1 MKDGDST
8 TQKLEAGEVE
18 EGEIE
23 EGEIE
28 GCVIEQGE
36 SGPSESSRDSAQND
50 GRDSLPRHRE
60 RSRSR
65 EREQRYQLSPMH
77 DRERERR
84 YQLLLSHDHDAPMI
98 SAPRRR
104 QTSVGNLRS
113 KPAGLRKSSHLTVN
127 LGKARALPELL
138 ALQQRHG
145 GQFES
150 IHIGAFWS
158 RFKAL
163 ARGELGELCSCLA
176 PVCEQTVRMLPEVDA
191 RQVAGIAHA
200 LAKAGLIG
208 TGPWQDVWVALP
220 EAVLRSMGDFQPQG
234 LSMTA
239 WAFVKSRV
247 AAPAIFDA
255 IAAEA
260 VSRRLDGFKEQ
271 ELANT
276 AWAFAAA
283 AHASPELFDAISA
296 EAMRRRLGSFK
307 GRDLSITAW
316 AFALSLIHI

>member
-1 MKDGDST
+1 
-8 TQKLEAGEVE
+8 
-18 EGEIE
+18 
-23 EGEIE
+23 
-28 GCVIEQGE
+28 
-36 SGPSESSRDSAQND
+36 
-50 GRDSLPRHRE
+50 RHRE

-77 DRERERR
+77 DREREQR
-84 YQLLLSHDHDAPMI
+84 YQLMLIHDHDAPMI

-104 QTSVGNLRS
+104 QTSAGHSRS
-113 KPAGLRKSSHLTVN
+113 KPAGLTKSHLTFK
-127 LGKARALPELL
+127 LGTARALPELL
-138 ALQQRHG
+138 SLQQRHC
-145 GQFES
+145 GQFEN

-200 LAKAGLIG
+200 FAKAGLIG

-296 EAMRRRLGSFK
+296 EAMRRRLGSFN

-316 AFALSLIHI
+316 AFAKVGHASPELFDAISAQAVRQGLSGFD